1 MVPCFYC
8 FLGFHLRTVLN
19 LILSLNRL
27 TQNIIK
33 VRGGSRTAATSKM
46 ERFVIIVNG
55 WKLLTIITKLSM
67 LDVAA
72 VLDSFVAIK
81 PHNFKIWSS
90 LLHGFHTPQFQ
101 KNAVLPLA
109 FLPHHFKI
117 LPTLHIEIF

>member
-8 FLGFHLRTVLN
+8 FPGFHLRTVLN

-27 TQNIIK
+27 TQKIIK
-33 VRGGSRTAATSKM
+33 ARGGSRTAATSKM
-46 ERFVIIVNG
+46 
-55 WKLLTIITKLSM
+55 LQQ
-67 LDVAA
+67 DVAA
-72 VLDSFVAIK
+72 VLDSSVVIK
-81 PHNFKIWSS
+81 HHNFKICSS

-117 LPTLHIEIF
+117 LPTLHMEIF